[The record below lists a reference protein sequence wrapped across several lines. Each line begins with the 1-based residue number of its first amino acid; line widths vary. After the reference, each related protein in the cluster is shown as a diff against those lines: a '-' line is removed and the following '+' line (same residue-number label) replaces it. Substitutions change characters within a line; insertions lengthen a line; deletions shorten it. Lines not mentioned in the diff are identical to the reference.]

1 MAPLP
6 LLSSKNVGYYAKHL
20 PQQYNQ
26 KQLKW
31 KEKYVETN
39 AYKETIRIAYLTNKS
54 KDVMKEQKIMNSDQK
69 IRKQGQVRVEREI
82 HFRIET
88 ERKKDP

>member
-1 MAPLP
+1 
-6 LLSSKNVGYYAKHL
+6 
-20 PQQYNQ
+20 
-26 KQLKW
+26 
-31 KEKYVETN
+31 
-39 AYKETIRIAYLTNKS
+39 
-54 KDVMKEQKIMNSDQK
+54 MKEQKIMNSDQK